1 MEKIILGGLEKHVE
15 DSALNSYSEHGFV
28 WG

>member
-15 DSALNSYSEHGFV
+15 DNALNSHSEHAFV